1 MSLYSY
7 KQLLEVANHVNA
19 VVEAVGDKLALVL
32 TTKDWLKDGYRYL
45 VHDTEGAEV
54 MDQLELPKKKTVAF
68 TVRKLI

>member
-1 MSLYSY
+1 MFLYSY

-32 TTKDWLKDGYRYL
+32 TTKDWLKGGNAFL

-54 MDQLELPKKKTVAF
+54 MDQLKLPKKKTVAF
-68 TVRKLI
+68 TVS